1 MRTEISAADIDF
13 NKRLALLEYCLWRFK
28 RKVDDFLSRP
38 QGGNEEE
45 VAECQKKVQQA
56 QAAAKAAEQAEK
68 ELTVALRNLKQ
79 QEDAYNS
86 KTKELEAKTET
97 GGAVAKNKA
106 KAELAQHLGADPLPL
121 SRAKLTTEAAKKK
134 SGESNCGSAGE
145 DCCRGRILAARKD
158 ERWHRAGYYL
168 VDRERTSRSEK
179 VYATTKEIK

>member
-134 SGESNCGSAGE
+134 AERAIAEAPAKIAAAEESLQHAKMKGGIGQGTIWWIE
-145 DCCRGRILAARKD
+145 RELAEAKKYMPQRRK
-158 ERWHRAGYYL
+158 
-168 VDRERTSRSEK
+168 
-179 VYATTKEIK
+179 